1 MAVTATP
8 LDGQNQALVFSASEA
23 ANVFSLNVV
32 TGAVTSSLLPA
43 TWLYN
48 LSKNAKKLFAV
59 TSTAQRQSAA
69 FLSRLVSLGS
79 VDATVIA
86 VSASVVGDVAT
97 LVATPEAATTMLVAL
112 PYSASGGFS
121 VGQTYPVVSGS
132 GGGGTVTAAD
142 LGLSRFT
149 GTIDPSVAVNK
160 LVSVQQ
166 VTGILVLS
174 DNRDV
179 LRMPCSGVYQ
189 LDSAGQPCIRGL
201 GEAAIPGS
209 YAAGAEVFV
218 GHDGEA
224 TSTPPAAGEVTQFIG
239 MSRSPSIVILTVGE
253 AVN

>member
-1 MAVTATP
+1 MAVTSKP
-8 LDGQNQALVFSASEA
+8 VDGQNQALIFPAVEA
-23 ANVFSLNVV
+23 ANVYTLDIV
-32 TGAVTSSLLPA
+32 TGAVTSALLPA
-43 TWLYN
+43 SWLYT
-48 LSKNAKKLFAV
+48 LSQNAKKLFAV
-59 TSTAQRQSAA
+59 TTTAQRQSAG
-69 FLSRLVSLGS
+69 FLSRLVAFGSL
-79 VDATVIA
+79 DATTITVT
-86 VSASVVGDVAT
+86 ASVAGNVAT
-97 LVATPEAATTMLVAL
+97 LVATPDAATSLLVAL

-121 VGQTYPVVSGS
+121 TGQTYPVVG
-132 GGGGTVTAAD
+132 GGGGTGTVMPGD

-149 GTIDPSVAVNK
+149 GTVGPGVVANK
-160 LVSVQQ
+160 LVSIEQA
-166 VTGILVLS
+166 TGLLVLS

-209 YAAGAEVFV
+209 YTAGAEVFV

>member
-8 LDGQNQALVFSASEA
+8 LDGQNQALVFSASEV
-23 ANVFSLNVV
+23 ANVFSLDVV

-59 TSTAQRQSAA
+59 TSVAQRQTVG
-69 FLSRLVSLGS
+69 FLSRLVAFGTLDAVALTVASS
-79 VDATVIA
+79 VA
-86 VSASVVGDVAT
+86 GDVAT
-97 LVATPEAATTMLVAL
+97 LVATPAAATTLLVAL
-112 PYSASGGFS
+112 PYSASGGYS
-121 VGQTYPVVSGS
+121 TGQTVPVSA
-132 GGGGTVTAAD
+132 GGGGFVTATD
-142 LGLSRFT
+142 LGLSRFM
-149 GTIDPSVAVNK
+149 GTVDPSVAVNK

-166 VTGILVLS
+166 VTGLLVLA
-174 DNRDV
+174 DNRDP

-201 GEAAIPGS
+201 GEAAIPGV
-209 YAAGAEVFV
+209 YTAGAEVFV
-218 GHDGEA
+218 GYDGA
-224 TSTPPAAGEVTQFIG
+224 AVSVPPAPGEITQFIG